1 MKKDGINNDNSE
13 EVALMTRQNDSR
25 GRVNGI
31 ERVVNKTTLTVKET
45 NAGRGINDVNDKG
58 IDSKSG

>member
-1 MKKDGINNDNSE
+1 VKKDGINNDNSE